1 MALTPE
7 NVINKGFKFT
17 KYTKGY
23 SMEEV
28 DDFLDEVVVEF
39 RRLNAENAS
48 LKRQLEEAEN
58 QLSQASA
65 SENEMLEAEVV
76 EDSTPVKA
84 SETVVQNTESV
95 VAEPEV
101 APVSTARPDNATSLL
116 AMAQKVHDEYVAA
129 GKAEKERMI
138 GEARK
143 EANTMLSDARTER
156 NRMLA
161 DLDQTKKQLENSV
174 DSLRTFEKQYRQG
187 LREFMEANLKELNST
202 PNIEA
207 QKVSTSQVADAV

>member
-48 LKRQLEEAEN
+48 LRRQLEETEV
-58 QLSQASA
+58 QLSQARTSHK
-65 SENEMLEAEVV
+65 EVLEAEVV
-76 EDSTPVKA
+76 EDSLPVNA
-84 SETVVQNTESV
+84 SETVVQNVESETAAPEAESV
-95 VAEPEV
+95 P
-101 APVSTARPDNATSLL
+101 TAQPDNATSLL

-174 DSLRTFEKQYRQG
+174 EGLRSFEKQYRQG
-187 LREFMEANLKELNST
+187 LREFMEANLQELNST

-207 QKVSTSQVADAV
+207 QKMNTQ